1 MNINVEKNYKKL
13 PLFGVIKLTL
23 IWISKNLLKFIL
35 PIIIGLG
42 LIIIL
47 DINFE
52 KFKNNIFVMVIM
64 SFENIIICY
73 IVLSY
78 FCISYFNKK
87 INLSKTIKIIFI
99 LIFSTVFN
107 YIIILLNSIEIL
119 LIIIYIFIYISFT
132 LFALSIINLI
142 FYENNRRIKNGFI
155 QIFKNKIF
163 FSKLFIF
170 NTIVQIIVYILLNII
185 SYFFLRNNFDI
196 KYFQYMLF
204 AFSCFWSMILIVF
217 INNKIQIGEEN

>member
-1 MNINVEKNYKKL
+1 MNAEKNYTKS

-23 IWISKNLLKFIL
+23 IWISKNFLKFIL

-87 INLSKTIKIIFI
+87 INPSKTIKILFI
-99 LIFSTVFN
+99 LIFSIIFN
-107 YIIILLNSIEIL
+107 YIIMLLNSIEIL
-119 LIIIYIFIYISFT
+119 LIIIYYIFIYISFT
-132 LFALSIINLI
+132 LFALSIINII
-142 FYENNRRIKNGFI
+142 FYENNWGIKNGFI

-163 FSKLFIF
+163 FFKLFIF
-170 NTIVQIIVYILLNII
+170 NTIIQIIVYILLNII

-196 KYFQYMLF
+196 KYFQYMIF
-204 AFSCFWSMILIVF
+204 VFSCFWSMILIVF
-217 INNKIQIGEEN
+217 INNKIQIEKEN